1 MVCNVNLH
9 PYLWIDDHAPIHD
22 NHPTLE
28 THWVAGSHWILSC
41 TDAFRHPL
49 VMPSRGT
56 DPTMHSLGTKKCCA
70 SMECYAAIAQKLAEL
85 CCDLELGFWD
95 AEICSNMQQCQK
107 WSKRCDWFVVLC
119 RARVLADTEEL
130 RAISQKKSRFPKIE
144 TWLLTKQSSK
154 KSCLCWTNTESSLTE
169 STTHMHPLDSTLGG
183 RVVLSMEISMLSQE
197 LSNREVFVQHAERS
211 TKFSDTYWTVLRLSK
226 ANKMW
231 AFYSRILRC
240 STSSPVK
247 ILKKQLWQSFQSIGR
262 VLCMWPRTS
271 NSSQHMNHLSPVT
284 CLSWFHL
291 PQLFNTCWTR
301 LRSTLGIVQSQ
312 TQTSLLVTSPSWL
325 WNQYSTL
332 VHTGGLVKMQAFDVS
347 LVCRSFWA
355 KSKQCL
361 LCLRTFWAKDWIDVP
376 SL

>member
-130 RAISQKKSRFPKIE
+130 RAISQKS
-144 TWLLTKQSSK
+144 
-154 KSCLCWTNTESSLTE
+154 
-169 STTHMHPLDSTLGG
+169 LDS
-183 RVVLSMEISMLSQE
+183 Q
-197 LSNREVFVQHAERS
+197 
-211 TKFSDTYWTVLRLSK
+211 KLRHDCWQNNLQRKVACVGLTQK
-226 ANKMW
+226 AP
-231 AFYSRILRC
+231 S
-240 STSSPVK
+240 
-247 ILKKQLWQSFQSIGR
+247 
-262 VLCMWPRTS
+262 
-271 NSSQHMNHLSPVT
+271 LSPQHICT
-284 CLSWFHL
+284 
-291 PQLFNTCWTR
+291 P
-301 LRSTLGIVQSQ
+301 
-312 TQTSLLVTSPSWL
+312 
-325 WNQYSTL
+325 
-332 VHTGGLVKMQAFDVS
+332 
-347 LVCRSFWA
+347 
-355 KSKQCL
+355 
-361 LCLRTFWAKDWIDVP
+361 
-376 SL
+376 